1 MNRYNPFGGIFLSPG
16 LNYSNSLI
24 PLFFSMGMTFLG
36 SECFFF
42 FQVEKIEQEFTD
54 LTGMYIDR

>member
-1 MNRYNPFGGIFLSPG
+1 MDRYNPFGGIFLSPG

-54 LTGMYIDR
+54 LSGMYIDR